1 MRSLIVAEDEE
12 LFRRELTTA
21 TPWEDFG
28 FVLAGEARDGP
39 EALRL
44 VKERKPDVLL
54 SDIRMPGMDGLVL
67 LETIQKD
74 LAVSEQPFTVFIT
87 GYSEF
92 DYARR
97 ALRLGAFDYL
107 LKPLDD
113 EELARVMDKLKQA
126 LDERDKSRILEDAAD
141 SSPALAFFTAYSP
154 APNRDVSD
162 SYVEKAVSEISRRYV
177 TGPCI
182 EDVAAQLGIS
192 EGHLARI
199 FKAKTG
205 FTFNEYL
212 TRYRMSRAVE
222 LLRDP
227 SVRIGEVADLVGY
240 TDQRHFSALFRK
252 LVGLTPTQFRGGRI
266 GGARH
271 EPAGGSDSSSHN

>member
-1 MRSLIVAEDEE
+1 MRSLIIAEDEE

-28 FVLAGEARDGP
+28 FVLKGEASDGP
-39 EALRL
+39 NALRL
-44 VKERKPDVLL
+44 VKERKPDVLV
-54 SDIRMPGMDGLVL
+54 SDIRMPGMDGLTL
-67 LETIQKD
+67 LEHIQNEMNE
-74 LAVSEQPFTVFIT
+74 SEIPLTVFIT

-113 EELARVMDKLKQA
+113 SELARVMRSLSEA
-126 LDERDKSRILEDAAD
+126 LDSRDKSRILEGAAER
-141 SSPALAFFTAYSP
+141 SPALAFFTAYSP
-154 APNRDVSD
+154 PPNRDVSD
-162 SYVEKAVSEISRRYV
+162 SYVEKAVADISERYII
-177 TGPCI
+177 GPGI
-182 EDVAAQLGIS
+182 EDVAARLGIS

-227 SVRIGEVADLVGY
+227 AVRIGEVADLVGY
-240 TDQRHFSALFRK
+240 RDQRHFSELFRR
-252 LVGLTPTQFRGGRI
+252 LVGLTPTQFREGRI
-266 GGARH
+266 ATR
-271 EPAGGSDSSSHN
+271 PAHDDNTN